1 MQLIRLGT
9 RCNNACVFCAQAD
22 ERARGSPEPS
32 EAQILAAIAAVPEG
46 EPIALVGGEPTMH
59 AELPNWIRHARG
71 PAGREVV
78 LQTNA
83 RRLAYLSYAQEL
95 RSAGLSSVDIT
106 LLGSTAPMHD
116 YHTGTPG
123 SFGQTVQ
130 GMRHAKACRMRV
142 LVTCVITRS
151 NVRHLAD
158 IVRVAHAAGASAI
171 RMRVPVPAGRA
182 REQMVRLG
190 ARRFLLDPHLKLAV
204 AQGRRL
210 HVSVSLASLADPS
223 FVDFIADGAEYLA
236 ARDRG
241 PDPAVASAQPTG
253 RARPAPGEQ
262 RAREHRTGADLK
274 QILPDLFS
282 PATEER

>member
-1 MQLIRLGT
+1 MQLVRLGT

-32 EAQILAAIAAVPEG
+32 EAQILAAIEAVPEG

-59 AELPNWIRHARG
+59 AELPKWIRYARG
-71 PAGREVV
+71 SGGREVV

-95 RSAGLSSVDIT
+95 RSAGLSAIDVT

-130 GMRHAKACRMRV
+130 GMRHAKACGMRV

-158 IVRVAHAAGASAI
+158 IVRVAHAAGGVAI
-171 RMRVPVPAGRA
+171 RLQVPVPAGRA
-182 REQMVRLG
+182 REQMVRLW
-190 ARRFLLDPHLKLAV
+190 ARRFLLEPHLKLAF

-210 HVSVSLASLADPS
+210 HVGVSLAGRADPP
-223 FVDFIADGAEYLA
+223 FVDFIADGVERLA
-236 ARDRG
+236 VRDPR
-241 PDPAVASAQPTG
+241 PDPAPASAQPTG
-253 RARPAPGEQ
+253 RARPAPAEQ
-262 RAREHRTGADLK
+262 RVREHRTGADLK